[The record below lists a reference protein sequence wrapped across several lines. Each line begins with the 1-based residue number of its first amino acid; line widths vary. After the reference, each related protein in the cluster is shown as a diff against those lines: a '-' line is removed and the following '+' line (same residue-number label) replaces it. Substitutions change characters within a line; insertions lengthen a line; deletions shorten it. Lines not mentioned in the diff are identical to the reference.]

1 MEMQARNEEAMVMVE
16 PPGLTAEG
24 VTADTHEQALAMAGL
39 LQTQV
44 GDENAKEMVE
54 PLGPTAETHAQAS
67 GMDGPGDYYLAMK
80 RLYKGD
86 GMRRE
91 RAWTMFARVYQ

>member
-16 PPGLTAEG
+16 PPGCTGLTVEELTA
-24 VTADTHEQALAMAGL
+24 DIHEQALAMAGL

-44 GDENAKEMVE
+44 GDENAKEKVE

-67 GMDGPGDYYLAMK
+67 GMDGPGDYYLALK
-80 RLYKGD
+80 RWNKGD
-86 GMRRE
+86 GMRRDK
-91 RAWTMFARVYQ
+91 R

>member
-24 VTADTHEQALAMAGL
+24 VTADTHEQALAMTGL
-39 LQTQV
+39 LETQV

-54 PLGPTAETHAQAS
+54 PLGPTTAETHAQAS
-67 GMDGPGDYYLAMK
+67 GINGPGDYYLARK
-80 RLYKGD
+80 RVYKGD

-91 RAWTMFARVYQ
+91 QR

>member
-1 MEMQARNEEAMVMVE
+1 MVE

-24 VTADTHEQALAMAGL
+24 LATDTDAQALAMTL
-39 LQTQV
+39 ETQV
-44 GDENAKEMVE
+44 DNENPKVMVE

-91 RAWTMFARVYQ
+91 KR

>member
-1 MEMQARNEEAMVMVE
+1 MVMVE

-44 GDENAKEMVE
+44 G
-54 PLGPTAETHAQAS
+54 AETHAQAS
-67 GMDGPGDYYLAMK
+67 GINGLGDHYLALK
-80 RLYKGD
+80 RWYKGD

-91 RAWTMFARVYQ
+91 KR